1 MRPPPARRL
10 SRDSPAARLLKPETR
25 VVDQPQART
34 TGESG
39 LHATPTK
46 LPISRALILVAV
58 ASLAAGLVAI
68 AAAPAGA
75 AVKRGPSGGGFY
87 QAPKKL
93 PNGHGK
99 AIWQRQATKLTPIA
113 NAGIN
118 KTLLYTS
125 RSPQGDHVVV
135 SGSVSVPKGKP
146 PAGGWPVI
154 SWAHGTTGAADSCA
168 PTRIRPSSP
177 AAPYV
182 AYVHPQLEDWI
193 KAGYAVVA
201 TDYQGLGTPGPH
213 PYLVG
218 KAEGRSVVDIVSAA
232 RQLVPSLSRKYLIA
246 GHSQGGQSALF
257 AASLASQW
265 APDLKLKGTVSYAP
279 ASHLLEQAKLLPSLT
294 TPSGLSALAAL
305 ILKGASTV
313 SNDVKTNKLL
323 TPDARA
329 LFPETEQVC
338 LPQLAESDS
347 FGGIAP
353 ADLLQKNAD
362 TSGLYDAL
370 DGMNPAVKIGPAV
383 LLAQGTADTTV
394 FPFYTDLLN
403 GELVDRGDEVDY
415 KTYPGVNH
423 GAIVAAAEDDA
434 LDFFEQR
441 LPSK

>member
-1 MRPPPARRL
+1 M
-10 SRDSPAARLLKPETR
+10 
-25 VVDQPQART
+25 
-34 TGESG
+34 
-39 LHATPTK
+39 HATPTK

-58 ASLAAGLVAI
+58 ALLAAGLVAI

-75 AVKRGPSGGGFY
+75 AVKRGPDGGGFY

-99 AIWQRQATKLTPIA
+99 AIWQRQAKKLTPIA

-125 RSPQGDHVVV
+125 RSPQGDQVVV
-135 SGSVSVPKGKP
+135 SGSVSVPKGKA

-213 PYLVG
+213 PYLVD

-265 APDLKLKGTVSYAP
+265 APDLKLKGTVAFAP

-313 SNDVKTNKLL
+313 SKDVKANKLL

-362 TSGLYDAL
+362 TSDAL
-370 DGMNPAVKIGPAV
+370 RRARRHEPGGEDRPRGAPRPGHRRHDGLPV
-383 LLAQGTADTTV
+383 LHRSAQRRARR
-394 FPFYTDLLN
+394 PRRRRRLQDLPRRQPRR
-403 GELVDRGDEVDY
+403 DRRRGR
-415 KTYPGVNH
+415 GRR
-423 GAIVAAAEDDA
+423 ARLLRAAAAVEVA
-434 LDFFEQR
+434 PGLS
-441 LPSK
+441 PSRAG